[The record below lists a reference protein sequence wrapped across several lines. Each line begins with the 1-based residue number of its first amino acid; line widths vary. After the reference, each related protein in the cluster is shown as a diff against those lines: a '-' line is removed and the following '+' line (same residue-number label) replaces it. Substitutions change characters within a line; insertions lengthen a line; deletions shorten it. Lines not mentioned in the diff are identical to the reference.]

1 LVNLGANIIA
11 VDKYKFSS
19 NKNIDYY
26 YSDFNCTHSLRAA
39 LDKIKRNHK
48 NIDILINNA
57 AKQVFSDFRV
67 RRPQD
72 IDEVMNVNIRAN
84 IIISQFIFNK
94 YFVKKKT
101 GKIINLGSIY
111 GVVSGD
117 MKLYAANDR
126 KTSEIYG
133 ASKAAIIHLT
143 KYLAS
148 YMGRYNVTVNCVS
161 PGGVINKK
169 TQKKIFIKN
178 YSKKTAKNSMASIDD
193 IFNALHFFIKDES
206 TYITGHNLIVDGGY
220 TLT

>member
-1 LVNLGANIIA
+1 LLNLGANIIA
-11 VDKYKFSS
+11 LDKYKFSS

-26 YSDFNCTHSLRAA
+26 YSDFNRTHSLRAA
-39 LDKIKRNHK
+39 LDKIKRNYK

-57 AKQVFSDFRV
+57 AKQVFSDFRI
-67 RRPQD
+67 RRHQD
-72 IDEVMNVNIRAN
+72 IDEIMNVNIRAN

-94 YFVKKKT
+94 YFVKKKS

-133 ASKAAIIHLT
+133 ASKAAVIHLT

-178 YSKKTAKNSMASIDD
+178 YSEKTAKNSMASIDD

-206 TYITGHNLIVDGGY
+206 SYITGHNLIVDGGY